1 MIRGIQLAWGQRL
14 KTIAAI
20 WGRSCRWAAS
30 LFGRRYRLVMVEG
43 RFPTK
48 LNRQRLYVLTEDG
61 LPWEAAMICPCGC
74 GATLHMNLLAD
85 ERPRWHYSHTG
96 RGYPTLRPSV
106 WRQVG
111 CRAHFVLREGRVRW
125 V

>member
-1 MIRGIQLAWGQRL
+1 MPRDGSPPWLRRQATAARAAGARGMIRGIQLAWGQRL

-30 LFGRRYRLVMVEG
+30 LFGRRYRLAMVEG

-85 ERPRWHYSHTG
+85 ERPRWH
-96 RGYPTLRPSV
+96 
-106 WRQVG
+106 
-111 CRAHFVLREGRVRW
+111 
-125 V
+125 